1 MYELQFLNTQKRS
14 VFVCTHQV
22 HKVQG
27 ENMDA
32 AGNRG
37 QSADDGGK
45 NAQTTRA
52 KQQVLHNNIEYHQL
66 F

>member
-1 MYELQFLNTQKRS
+1 M
-14 VFVCTHQV
+14 CTHQV